1 MGWKRSVPGIDKA
14 VNNLVALLLHS
25 AGGRAGGPAGEL
37 PMKTRISALP
47 VCILFLVSQVSQFAR
62 AQVTQAL
69 PGDVKAVWSLE
80 SASREATPTR
90 ERVCINGLWRWQPA
104 GGAGGADA
112 AVPVGGWGDFKGAGG
127 GAGGWGYGGGG
138 GGISRCRGRGRG
150 VAITCRRIRRPCSRI
165 RRGRRISAP

>member
-69 PGDVKAVWSLE
+69 PGDVKAVWRLE

-104 GGAGGADA
+104 SADA
-112 AVPVGGWGDFKGAGG
+112 PSVPAE
-127 GAGGWGYGGGG
+127 GWGYFKVPGCWP
-138 GGISRCRGRGRG
+138 GIGDYLQKDSQ
-150 VAITCRRIRRPCSRI
+150 TLYPNPSW
-165 RRGRRISAP
+165 